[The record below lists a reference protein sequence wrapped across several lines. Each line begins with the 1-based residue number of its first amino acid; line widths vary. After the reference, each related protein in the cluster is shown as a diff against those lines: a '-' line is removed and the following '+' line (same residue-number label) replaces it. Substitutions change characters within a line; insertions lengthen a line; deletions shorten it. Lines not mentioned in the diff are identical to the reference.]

1 VTASVPGVAEQVD
14 ASVIG
19 GRLTLVIEGQSL
31 RLDRAQD

>member
-19 GRLTLVIEGQSL
+19 RRLTLVIEGQSL